1 MALDDRSDHADSPSD
16 AGKPAAGS
24 PSAGPPA
31 SPDPTLVLEALRA
44 HWGELSGLDQKL
56 LLMRFFGNMTQDEIG
71 GQLGVPPRQVA
82 QLLGRALDVL
92 HERRTEPEPAP
103 EPEPEPA
110 PGPGSAA

>member
-1 MALDDRSDHADSPSD
+1 MALDDRTDHADLPSD

-24 PSAGPPA
+24 PAAGPPA
-31 SPDPTLVLEALRA
+31 SPEPTLVLEALQV

-82 QLLGRALDVL
+82 QLLGRALDTL
-92 HERRTEPEPAP
+92 NERLT

-110 PGPGSAA
+110 PGPWPAA

>member
-1 MALDDRSDHADSPSD
+1 MALDDLSDRSDPPSD

-24 PSAGPPA
+24 HSAGPPA
-31 SPDPTLVLEALRA
+31 SPEPTLVLEALRV

-71 GQLGVPPRQVA
+71 GQLGVSPRQVA
-82 QLLGRALDVL
+82 QLLGRALDTL
-92 HERRTEPEPAP
+92 NERRT

-110 PGPGSAA
+110 PGPWPAA

>member
-1 MALDDRSDHADSPSD
+1 MALDDLSDHSDPSSD

-24 PSAGPPA
+24 HSADPSA
-31 SPDPTLVLEALRA
+31 SPEPTLVLEALRA

-82 QLLGRALDVL
+82 QLLRRALDAL
-92 HERRTEPEPAP
+92 SERQ
-103 EPEPEPA
+103 PEPEPA
-110 PGPGSAA
+110 PGPWPAA